1 MVTRISTLIV
11 LCFSFF
17 AITSCSKKDVINN
30 SEDIVGTW
38 AVVAITSDQ
47 AYDWDGDGRYES
59 DIFGTYDFCQ
69 RDIQLVFDANGYGQ
83 SRQGC
88 NANWQQIYWQ
98 LSSNGRTLTIDMP
111 GDDLNLNIT
120 QFAPSTIRGDDH
132 VYVDGK
138 NYTITY
144 TLARR

>member
-1 MVTRISTLIV
+1 MLKNISTLV
-11 LCFSFF
+11 LLSVGLLAFS
-17 AITSCSKKDVINN
+17 SCSKKDVINN
-30 SEDIVGTW
+30 SEDIVGSW
-38 AVVAITSDQ
+38 AVVAITSSE
-47 AYDWDGDGRYES
+47 ANDWDGDGRYET

-69 RDIQLVFDANGYGQ
+69 RDIQLVFDENGYGQ
-83 SRQGC
+83 SKQGC
-88 NANWQQIYWQ
+88 NGYWQQIYWQ
-98 LSSNGRTLTIDMP
+98 LGSNGRTLTIDMP